1 MGRKLERK
9 IDVSVVLILCFI
21 TPMFAMDP
29 QEHPVLL
36 YSFAVLLI
44 VTFIIR
50 NFVVYIDLRTR
61 AGGLVLWGQLLL
73 AAVMTLVDQSFISQI
88 FLLFLIGE
96 AAFHR
101 KKLYSC
107 VYTLTAYLTFVVGR
121 FAVFSVPAAQIWEI
135 VIPKSLEF
143 ICFFA
148 ISYLAKYIAVQKHR
162 LSNAHERMK
171 QASIQLEETTMLKER
186 TRISREIHDTIG
198 HSLTTAIMG
207 IEAGRRLLKQD
218 EKKAEKLL
226 GDMKQQLQTGLN
238 EVRKSVRT
246 LSAPYEPDNFT
257 KHLTDLIEDTRDRTG
272 VRIAY
277 EIEKLDDKLNADQ
290 AITIVRALQEG
301 LANGLRHGKSTDF
314 QFTLEQHTGRIT
326 FHLVDNGRG
335 FTVNRTAPGFGL
347 MGMEERVRQLNG
359 EFQINS
365 IPGKGTAIAFSFP
378 LTEGKDRIQ
387 AGAG

>member
-9 IDVSVVLILCFI
+9 IDIGVVVMLCLI
-21 TPMFAMDP
+21 TPLFAMDP
-29 QEHPVLL
+29 QEHPVTL
-36 YSFAVLLI
+36 YSLAALLI
-44 VTFIIR
+44 FSFILR

-61 AGGLVLWGQLLL
+61 VGSLVLWGQLSL

-101 KKLYSC
+101 TMLHSC
-107 VYTLTAYLTFVVGR
+107 VYTVAAYLSFVVGR
-121 FAVFSVPAAQIWEI
+121 FAVFDFPAEQIWEI

-148 ISYLAKYIAVQKHR
+148 ISYLAKYIAAQKQQ

-207 IEAGRRLLKQD
+207 IEAGKRLLKQD
-218 EKKAEKLL
+218 EKKAEKMLV
-226 GDMKQQLQTGLN
+226 DIKQQLQIGLN

-246 LSAPYEPDNFT
+246 LSEPYAPADFT
-257 KHLTDLIEDTRDRTG
+257 KHLADLMEDTIDRTG
-272 VRIAY
+272 VGIAY
-277 EIEKLDDKLNADQ
+277 EIDNLDDKLNGDQ
-290 AITIVRALQEG
+290 AITVVRALQEG
-301 LANGLRHGKSTDF
+301 LANGLRHGNSTQF
-314 QFTLEQHTGRIT
+314 QFTLEQHADSVF

-335 FTVNRTAPGFGL
+335 FTVDRTAPGFGL
-347 MGMEERVRQLNG
+347 MGMEARVRQLNG
-359 EFQINS
+359 AFQIDS
-365 IPGKGTAIAFSFP
+365 APGDGATITFSFP
-378 LTEGKDRIQ
+378 LTEGKERIK